1 MEKDDKGST
10 MIRMGVSGWMFLL
23 VPAYPGCPGS
33 KAVKRSLLYWWCLL
47 LQSSIEIVILM
58 VVWRVQFF
66 SPLNP
71 VSVYIEYNDDGRPSG
86 EADVDFAT
94 HSDAQQAMHKH
105 KALMGQLFCC
115 WWLINSRY
123 FVIVNIAKNYWCY
136 FCYIVFFSFE
146 REVERWTLVIYIQ
159 FCIKQHNCICIPMQY
174 LIYAVVEPGCSIR
187 LQWTLFTFIRQN

>member
-1 MEKDDKGST
+1 MLTQPST
-10 MIRMGVSGWMFLL
+10 IAGTDRYEASSEAVLCGAVNWLTPLCHFCHEAELANFRKYQL
-23 VPAYPGCPGS
+23 CPYS
-33 KAVKRSLLYWWCLL
+33 FTLNYWCLL

-115 WWLINSRY
+115 WWLINSMY
-123 FVIVNIAKNYWCY
+123 FVIVNIAQNYWCY
-136 FCYIVFFSFE
+136 FCYTVFFHLKE
-146 REVERWTLVIYIQ
+146 
-159 FCIKQHNCICIPMQY
+159 K
-174 LIYAVVEPGCSIR
+174 
-187 LQWTLFTFIRQN
+187 